1 MDIGW
6 YKDLGNLGVK
16 DLYFDLSFKYVHQI
30 CGQQNLD

>member
-16 DLYFDLSFKYVHQI
+16 DLYFDLSFKYVHQT